1 MLKHVGFQAGY
12 NHFCVCPLRLVIYSV
27 INYIFNFSCG
37 LSTSV
42 CCRFSFKSL
51 PAFLFFFF
59 DAQRRHTVRLFA
71 PSFLRFILLLLSKSS
86 TRVAAFLNRLL
97 IKDPHESSA
106 PLVSS

>member
-51 PAFLFFFF
+51 PALLFFFF

-71 PSFLRFILLLLSKSS
+71 PSFLRFILLLLLKKLHTCSCFFKQ
-86 TRVAAFLNRLL
+86 AIN
-97 IKDPHESSA
+97 
-106 PLVSS
+106 